1 MNIEKADYCAI
12 ISLGTMDEFYQKM
25 KIEKKTIKDIVNEKD
40 SYDGS
45 SLLECCISS
54 SKNRMDIAL
63 ELLENNANVNVI
75 TNNGN
80 EFHYLAW
87 RMDFDGAIKVG
98 YKLLEKGA
106 SLNIQDKQYKNTGF
120 FTLCHCAFI
129 KKREKDIKFLEDC
142 LKTGN
147 VDLDVKNVAG
157 FTPRVVIMERGTDS
171 LRELIKNM

>member
-1 MNIEKADYCAI
+1 MNIEKADYFVVCL
-12 ISLGTMDEFYQKM
+12 LGTLNDLLNKLEYEHKN
-25 KIEKKTIKDIVNEKD
+25 IGDIINIKNAKGV
-40 SYDGS
+40 
-45 SLLECCISS
+45 SLLKYSLSS
-54 SKNRMDIAL
+54 GHMDIANY
-63 ELLENNANVNVI
+63 LLDNGAEINV
-75 TNNGN
+75 TTEDGS
-80 EFHYLAW
+80 EFHNLAW
-87 RMDFDGAIKVG
+87 RLDVDGAVEVG

-106 SLNIQDKQYKNTGF
+106 SLNIQDKRYKNTGF